1 MSYMNRLANVS
12 NRFQGPAKRVLC
24 VCSAGL
30 LRSPTAAN
38 VLHKEYGFNT
48 RACGTMEE
56 YALIPLDDVLIAWAD
71 EIVFVEQEKYDE
83 AWAEFKDNL
92 KHKRNIV
99 LNIPDMYEWGDPQL
113 EAIIK
118 KQYDDV
124 AIMEKASDQG
134 H

>member
-1 MSYMNRLANVS
+1 MSFMNRLANSS
-12 NRFQGPAKRVLC
+12 NKFQGPAKRVLC

-30 LRSPTAAN
+30 LRSPTTAN
-38 VLHKEYGFNT
+38 VLHKEYGYNT
-48 RACGTMEE
+48 RACGTSEE

-83 AWAEFKDNL
+83 AWADFGDKL

-99 LNIPDMYEWGDPQL
+99 LDIPDRYEWGDPEL

-118 KQYDDV
+118 KQYADA
-124 AIMEKASDQG
+124 AIMERAYEG
-134 H
+134 

>member
-1 MSYMNRLANVS
+1 MSFMNRLANAG

-38 VLHKEYGFNT
+38 VLHKEYGHNT
-48 RACGTMEE
+48 RACGTSKE
-56 YALIPLDDVLIAWAD
+56 YALIPLDAVLIQWAD

-83 AWAEFKDNL
+83 AWANYKDLL
-92 KHKRNIV
+92 KDKRNVV
-99 LNIPDMYEWGDPQL
+99 LNIPDNYEWGDPTL
-113 EAIIK
+113 EALIK

-124 AIMEKASDQG
+124 VIMEKAQ
-134 H
+134 